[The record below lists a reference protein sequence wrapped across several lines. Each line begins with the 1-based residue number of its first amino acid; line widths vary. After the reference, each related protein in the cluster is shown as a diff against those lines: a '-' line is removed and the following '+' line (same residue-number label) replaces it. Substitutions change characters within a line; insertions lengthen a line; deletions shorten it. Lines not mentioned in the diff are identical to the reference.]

1 MYAHLIV
8 MALVTALG
16 AGLLSWIVARRLGA
30 RWALALPVLALAAM
44 IVTLAWSR
52 GLGFHDGL
60 GLVAGAVVFAAP
72 ALIGALLGIGLHA
85 LQRRK
90 RDRSGT

>member
-16 AGLLSWIVARRLGA
+16 AGLLSWIVARRIGT

-44 IVTLAWSR
+44 IVILARSQ
-52 GLGFHDGL
+52 GLGFHDAL
-60 GLVAGAVVFAAP
+60 GMTATAAVFALP
-72 ALIGALLGIGLHA
+72 VLVGAMAGILLHL
-85 LQRRK
+85 LTKPKPRQ
-90 RDRSGT
+90 DP